1 MEKRENKHRKALEN
15 IYGSNAKAVSYEPT
29 SRQPAISALQYNGS
43 IPLRQAANQQSLP
56 VLGPRPQPVGLMK
69 SYERVNPS
77 HYGYNLQNNPIYS

>member
-43 IPLRQAANQQSLP
+43 TPLRQVAN
-56 VLGPRPQPVGLMK
+56 
-69 SYERVNPS
+69 
-77 HYGYNLQNNPIYS
+77 